1 MMMNVRTTLVHLLLA
16 VGIVAVI
23 GPFAYMVLTSLTTDN
38 YSLPSPQKLMTD
50 TKTISNFTQAW
61 GKNHFQLYF
70 RNSLVVTGC
79 TMLFSLT
86 LSSCMAYAFARF
98 EFPGKEKLF
107 RLFIFTLFVPAIINI
122 IPQFTILRSLRLV
135 DSYSGLI
142 LLYVGSGLVGSTF
155 FLRGFF
161 ERIPR
166 ELEESI
172 VIDGGGRFTIFR
184 SIYIPLSLPALG
196 TLAIFSFQGTWDEF
210 VVALTVM
217 KSEAH
222 RTLPIALQMFRGQYV
237 SFYGLFFAA
246 SIIALVPTIAIFLV
260 FQKQF
265 VRANLSDGSLKT

>member
-1 MMMNVRTTLVHLLLA
+1 MSKLRAALLHLVLIAGIA
-16 VGIVAVI
+16 VVV
-23 GPFAYMVLTSLTTDN
+23 GPFVYMLLTAMTTDN

-50 TKTISNFTQAW
+50 AKTLGNFAEAW
-61 GKNHFQLYF
+61 GKNHFQLF
-70 RNSLVVTGC
+70 FANSLLVTAA
-79 TMLFSLT
+79 TMAFSLM
-86 LSSCMAYAFARF
+86 LSSCMAYSFARF
-98 EFPGKEKLF
+98 EFPGKELLF
-107 RLFIFTLFVPAIINI
+107 RLFVFTLFVPAIINI
-122 IPQFTILRSLRLV
+122 IPQFTILKSLHLV
-135 DSYSGLI
+135 DNYAGLV

-172 VIDGGGRFTIFR
+172 VIDGGGRFTVFR
-184 SIYIPLSLPALG
+184 SVYIPMSLPALG

-222 RTLPIALQMFRGQYV
+222 RTLPVALQLFRGQYA
-237 SFYGLFFAA
+237 SFYGLFFAG
-246 SIIALVPTIAIFLV
+246 SIIALVPTILVFLL

-265 VRANLSDGSLKT
+265 VQANLSDGGVKN

>member
-1 MMMNVRTTLVHLLLA
+1 MKNLKTTLIHLLLVAGIA
-16 VGIVAVI
+16 VVV
-23 GPFAYMVLTSLTTDN
+23 GPFVYMILTSLTTDN
-38 YSLPSPQKLMTD
+38 YSLPSPHKLMTD
-50 TKTISNFTQAW
+50 TKSLDNFAQAW

-70 RNSLVVTGC
+70 MNSLLVTGA
-79 TMLFSLT
+79 TMLFSLA

-98 EFPGKEKLF
+98 PFPGKELLF
-107 RLFIFTLFVPAIINI
+107 RLFVFTLFVPAIINI
-122 IPQFTILRSLRLV
+122 IPQFTILKALHLV
-135 DSYSGLI
+135 DRFPGLI

-222 RTLPIALQMFRGQYV
+222 RTLPVALQLFRGQYV

-246 SIIALVPTIAIFLV
+246 SIIALIPTIIVFLV

-265 VRANLSDGSLKT
+265 VQANLSDGSIKN

>member
-1 MMMNVRTTLVHLLLA
+1 MKGLKTTMIHLLLVA
-16 VGIVAVI
+16 GIAIVV
-23 GPFAYMVLTSLTTDN
+23 GPFVYMILTSLTTDN
-38 YSLPSPQKLMTD
+38 YSLPSPHKLMTD
-50 TKTISNFTQAW
+50 AKTLDNFAQAW

-70 RNSLVVTGC
+70 MNSLLVTAA
-79 TMLFSLT
+79 TMLFSLA

-98 EFPGKEKLF
+98 SFPGKELLF
-107 RLFIFTLFVPAIINI
+107 RLFVFTLFVPAIINI
-122 IPQFTILRSLRLV
+122 IPQFTILKALHLV
-135 DSYSGLI
+135 DSFPGLI
-142 LLYVGSGLVGSTF
+142 LIYVGSGLVGSTF

-222 RTLPIALQMFRGQYV
+222 RTLPVALQLFRGQYV

-246 SIIALVPTIAIFLV
+246 SIIALIPTIVIFLV

-265 VRANLSDGSLKT
+265 VQANLSDGSIKN

>member
-1 MMMNVRTTLVHLLLA
+1 MKKLETTLVHLLL
-16 VGIVAVI
+16 VIGIIVVI

-50 TKTISNFTQAW
+50 TKTLGNFAQAW

-70 RNSLVVTGC
+70 RNSIVVTGF
-79 TMLFSLT
+79 TLLFSLT

-107 RLFIFTLFVPAIINI
+107 RLFVFTLFVPAIINI
-122 IPQFTILRSLRLV
+122 IPQFTILKSLRLV

-222 RTLPIALQMFRGQYV
+222 RTLPIALQLFRGQYV

-246 SIIALVPTIAIFLV
+246 SIIALIPTIIVFLV

-265 VRANLSDGSLKT
+265 VKANLSDGSLKN

>member
-1 MMMNVRTTLVHLLLA
+1 MKIVKTWIVHLLLFL
-16 VGIVAVI
+16 GIFLVI
-23 GPFAYMVLTSLTTDN
+23 GPFVYMVLTSLTVDN
-38 YSLPSPQKLMTD
+38 FSLPSPQKLLHD
-50 TKTISNFTQAW
+50 TKTLQNFAQAW

-70 RNSLVVTGC
+70 RNSLFVTAC

-86 LSSCMAYAFARF
+86 LSASMAYAFARF
-98 EFPGKEKLF
+98 EFPGKELLF
-107 RLFIFTLFVPAIINI
+107 RLFLFTLFVPGFLNI
-122 IPQFTILRSLRLV
+122 IPQFTILKSLRLV
-135 DSYSGLI
+135 DNYAGLI

-172 VIDGGGRFTIFR
+172 LIDGGSRFTIFR
-184 SIYIPLSLPALG
+184 VIYIPLSLPAIG

-217 KSEAH
+217 KSEIH
-222 RTLPIALQMFRGQYV
+222 RTLPIALQLFRGQYA
-237 SFYGLFFAA
+237 SYYGLFFAA
-246 SIIALVPTIAIFLV
+246 SIIALIPTIIVFFV

-265 VRANLSDGSLKT
+265 VQANLSDGSVKS

>member
-1 MMMNVRTTLVHLLLA
+1 MRKIRTILIHLLLA
-16 VGIVAVI
+16 FGVAFVI
-23 GPFAYMVLTSLTTDN
+23 GPFVYMVLTALTTDN
-38 YSLPSPQKLMTD
+38 FSLPSPHKLMTD
-50 TKTISNFTQAW
+50 TKTLANFAAAW

-70 RNSLVVTGC
+70 LNSLLVTAL
-79 TMLFSLT
+79 TMAFSLA

-98 EFPGKEKLF
+98 PFPGKELLF

-122 IPQFTILRSLRLV
+122 IPQFTILKALHLV
-135 DSYSGLI
+135 DTYQGLVLI
-142 LLYVGSGLVGSTF
+142 YVGSGLVGSTF

-184 SIYIPLSLPALG
+184 KIYLPMSLPALG

-222 RTLPIALQMFRGQYV
+222 RTLPIALQLFRGQYATY
-237 SFYGLFFAA
+237 YGLFFSA
-246 SIIALVPTIAIFLV
+246 SIIALIPTILVFLV

-265 VRANLSDGSLKT
+265 VQANLSDGSLKS